1 MRSDLIFTATIV
13 ERPVK
18 ERVFNVTINA
28 VIGAIM

>member
-1 MRSDLIFTATIV
+1 MRNDLIFTVTIV
-13 ERPVK
+13 ERLER